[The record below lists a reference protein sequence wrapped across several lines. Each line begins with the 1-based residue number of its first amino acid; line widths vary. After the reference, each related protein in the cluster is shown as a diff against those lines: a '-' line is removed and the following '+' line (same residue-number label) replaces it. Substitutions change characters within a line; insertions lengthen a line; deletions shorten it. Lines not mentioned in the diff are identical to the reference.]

1 MLKAQKEEIKEA
13 VRREAFELQPLFE
26 FSNIVNSSLDLD
38 FILNTIL
45 RTLMGKLLIPN
56 GMVLLTDESGGERIV
71 AAKGFSL
78 KGSQQLVDLG
88 KLPKTI
94 RTFESLKKKNSL
106 WSDFLQ
112 RFNQKLVI
120 PVFSQKRVVG
130 VITLG
135 DKLTRKSISPAEKKL
150 IQSLVNLSGAAVE
163 KAAMIAQ
170 LNGVNRMLDRKVQE
184 LNTLFDLSKEFNIGL
199 DIDRVI
205 RLLTFALLGQIGVK
219 QYAICMKNGDEVS
232 ILASKNIDMTDLK
245 IINKGLCELE
255 KAQSVSELLKQK
267 RYRIAGAE
275 LLRLGIIAAIPMR
288 IQQKTQ
294 GMILVG
300 KSIRTAT
307 YTPADLEFLFS
318 LGNLAIISIE
328 NARLFQSAIEKQRM
342 EDELKI
348 AREIQQGLLPEH
360 LPKINGFDIAAINI
374 PSKEV
379 GGDYYDVIKRKSGEY
394 VLAIGDVS
402 GKGTPASLL
411 MANVQAVLR
420 ALAPSCTSVS
430 QTTGQ
435 INDLVCSNIHG
446 SNKFITFFWGIL
458 DPALRS
464 FVYSNAGHN
473 PPLLI
478 HTDKTIDRLG
488 SGGLILGIYETTQ
501 AYEESA
507 VEFSSGDV
515 LVLYT
520 DGISEAMN
528 SESKEFSE
536 EALETVI
543 KKNVH
548 LSAQEIISE
557 VRLAVEKHTKDTPQ
571 SDDITLLILKAI

>member
-78 KGSQQLVDLG
+78 ESSQQLIDLG

-94 RTFESLKKKNSL
+94 QTFEALKKKNSL

-300 KSIRTAT
+300 KSIRTAS

-411 MANVQAVLR
+411 MASVQAVLR

-473 PPLLI
+473 PPLII
-478 HTDKTIDRLG
+478 HMDKTIDRLG

-507 VEFSSGDV
+507 VELSSGDV

>member
-1 MLKAQKEEIKEA
+1 
-13 VRREAFELQPLFE
+13 
-26 FSNIVNSSLDLD
+26 
-38 FILNTIL
+38 
-45 RTLMGKLLIPN
+45 
-56 GMVLLTDESGGERIV
+56 
-71 AAKGFSL
+71 
-78 KGSQQLVDLG
+78 
-88 KLPKTI
+88 
-94 RTFESLKKKNSL
+94 
-106 WSDFLQ
+106 
-112 RFNQKLVI
+112 
-120 PVFSQKRVVG
+120 
-130 VITLG
+130 
-135 DKLTRKSISPAEKKL
+135 
-150 IQSLVNLSGAAVE
+150 
-163 KAAMIAQ
+163 
-170 LNGVNRMLDRKVQE
+170 MLDRKVQE

>member
-78 KGSQQLVDLG
+78 ESSQQLIDLG

-94 RTFESLKKKNSL
+94 QTFEALKKKNSL

-170 LNGVNRMLDRKVQE
+170 LNDVNRMLDRKVQE

-300 KSIRTAT
+300 KSIRTAS

-420 ALAPSCTSVS
+420 ALAPFCTSVS

>member
-1 MLKAQKEEIKEA
+1 
-13 VRREAFELQPLFE
+13 
-26 FSNIVNSSLDLD
+26 
-38 FILNTIL
+38 
-45 RTLMGKLLIPN
+45 
-56 GMVLLTDESGGERIV
+56 
-71 AAKGFSL
+71 
-78 KGSQQLVDLG
+78 
-88 KLPKTI
+88 
-94 RTFESLKKKNSL
+94 
-106 WSDFLQ
+106 
-112 RFNQKLVI
+112 
-120 PVFSQKRVVG
+120 
-130 VITLG
+130 
-135 DKLTRKSISPAEKKL
+135 
-150 IQSLVNLSGAAVE
+150 
-163 KAAMIAQ
+163 
-170 LNGVNRMLDRKVQE
+170 
-184 LNTLFDLSKEFNIGL
+184 
-199 DIDRVI
+199 
-205 RLLTFALLGQIGVK
+205 
-219 QYAICMKNGDEVS
+219 
-232 ILASKNIDMTDLK
+232 
-245 IINKGLCELE
+245 
-255 KAQSVSELLKQK
+255 
-267 RYRIAGAE
+267 
-275 LLRLGIIAAIPMR
+275 
-288 IQQKTQ
+288 
-294 GMILVG
+294 MILVG
-300 KSIRTAT
+300 KSIRTAS

-411 MANVQAVLR
+411 MASVQAVLR

-473 PPLLI
+473 PPLII
-478 HTDKTIDRLG
+478 HMDKTIDRLG

-507 VEFSSGDV
+507 VELSSGDV

-528 SESKEFSE
+528 SEGKEFSE
-536 EALETVI
+536 EALETVV

>member
-1 MLKAQKEEIKEA
+1 MLKAQKQEMKAA

-71 AAKGFSL
+71 AAKGFSSE
-78 KGSQQLVDLG
+78 GIQQLIDLG

-94 RTFESLKKKNSL
+94 QTFEALKKKNSL

-420 ALAPSCTSVS
+420 ALAPFCTSVS

-464 FVYSNAGHN
+464 FIYSNAGHN

-478 HTDKTIDRLG
+478 HRDKTIDRLG

-507 VEFSSGDV
+507 VELSSGDV

>member
-1 MLKAQKEEIKEA
+1 
-13 VRREAFELQPLFE
+13 
-26 FSNIVNSSLDLD
+26 
-38 FILNTIL
+38 
-45 RTLMGKLLIPN
+45 
-56 GMVLLTDESGGERIV
+56 
-71 AAKGFSL
+71 
-78 KGSQQLVDLG
+78 
-88 KLPKTI
+88 
-94 RTFESLKKKNSL
+94 
-106 WSDFLQ
+106 
-112 RFNQKLVI
+112 
-120 PVFSQKRVVG
+120 
-130 VITLG
+130 
-135 DKLTRKSISPAEKKL
+135 
-150 IQSLVNLSGAAVE
+150 
-163 KAAMIAQ
+163 MIAQ
-170 LNGVNRMLDRKVQE
+170 LNDVNRTLDRKVQE

-219 QYAICMKNGDEVS
+219 QYAICMKSEETVN
-232 ILASKNIDMTDLK
+232 ILASKNIDTTDWK
-245 IINKGLCELE
+245 IVFKGLCELE

-267 RYRIAGAE
+267 RYRLAGAE
-275 LLRLGIIAAIPMR
+275 LLRLGIIAAVPMR

-300 KSIRTAT
+300 KSIRNAV

-360 LPKINGFDIAAINI
+360 LPQIPGFDIAAVNI

-379 GGDYYDVIKRKSGEY
+379 GGDYYDVMKRSDREY

-430 QTTGQ
+430 KTTGQ

-458 DPALRS
+458 DSASRS

-473 PPLLI
+473 PPLLV
-478 HTDKTIDRLG
+478 HADKTIDRLG
-488 SGGLILGIYETTQ
+488 TGGLILGIYETTQ
-501 AYEESA
+501 AYEESC
-507 VEFSSGDV
+507 VKLSSGDV

-528 SESKEFSE
+528 AEGKEFSE
-536 EALETVI
+536 EALEISI
-543 KKNVH
+543 KKNIH
-548 LSAQEIISE
+548 LNAQEIIDE

-571 SDDITLLILKAI
+571 SDDITLLILKVL

>member
-1 MLKAQKEEIKEA
+1 MLKAQKQEMKAA

-71 AAKGFSL
+71 AAKGFSSE
-78 KGSQQLVDLG
+78 GIQQLIDLG

-94 RTFESLKKKNSL
+94 QTFEALKKKNSL

-135 DKLTRKSISPAEKKL
+135 DKLTRKSISTAEKKL

-232 ILASKNIDMTDLK
+232 ILASKNIDMTDWK

-300 KSIRTAT
+300 KSIRTAS

-420 ALAPSCTSVS
+420 ALAPFCTSVS

-464 FVYSNAGHN
+464 FIYSNAGHN

-478 HTDKTIDRLG
+478 HRDKTIDRLG

-507 VEFSSGDV
+507 VELSSGDV

>member
-1 MLKAQKEEIKEA
+1 MLKTQKQEMKTT

-56 GMVLLTDESGGERIV
+56 GMVLLTNECGGERIV
-71 AAKGFSL
+71 AVKGFSTERI
-78 KGSQQLVDLG
+78 QQTIDLG
-88 KLPKTI
+88 KLPRTI
-94 RTFESLKKKNSL
+94 QSFEALKKKDPA
-106 WSDFLQ
+106 WSGFLR

-135 DKLTRKSISPAEKKL
+135 EKLTKKSFSTVEKNL
-150 IQSLVNLSGAAVE
+150 IQSLVNLSGAAIE

-170 LNGVNRMLDRKVQE
+170 LNDVNRTLDRKVQE

-219 QYAICMKNGDEVS
+219 QYTICMKNDEAVNV
-232 ILASKNIDMTDLK
+232 LASKNIDLTDWK
-245 IINKGLCELE
+245 AVFKDICDLE
-255 KAQSVSELLKQK
+255 KAHSVPDLLKQK
-267 RYRIAGAE
+267 RYRVAGAE
-275 LLRLGIIAAIPMR
+275 LLRLGIIAAVPMR
-288 IQQKTQ
+288 IQKKTQ
-294 GMILVG
+294 GMIFIG
-300 KSIRTAT
+300 KSIRTES
-307 YTPADLEFLFS
+307 YSPADLEFLFS

-360 LPKINGFDIAAINI
+360 LPKINGFDIAAFNI

-379 GGDYYDVIKRKSGEY
+379 GGDYYDVIQRNDREY

-402 GKGTPASLL
+402 GKGVPASLL
-411 MANVQAVLR
+411 MANVQAVLQ

-430 QTTGQ
+430 KTTGQ
-435 INDLVCSNIHG
+435 INDLVCSSIHG

-458 DPALRS
+458 DSASHS

-473 PPLLI
+473 PPLLV
-478 HTDKTIDRLG
+478 H
-488 SGGLILGIYETTQ
+488 
-501 AYEESA
+501 
-507 VEFSSGDV
+507 
-515 LVLYT
+515 
-520 DGISEAMN
+520 SEQN
-528 SESKEFSE
+528 
-536 EALETVI
+536 
-543 KKNVH
+543 
-548 LSAQEIISE
+548 
-557 VRLAVEKHTKDTPQ
+557 D
-571 SDDITLLILKAI
+571 